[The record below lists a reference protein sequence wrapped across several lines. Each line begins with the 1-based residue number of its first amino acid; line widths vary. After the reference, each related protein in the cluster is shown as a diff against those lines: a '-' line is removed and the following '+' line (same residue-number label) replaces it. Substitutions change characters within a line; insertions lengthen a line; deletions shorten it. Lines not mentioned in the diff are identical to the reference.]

1 MDLTGAV
8 VGVEGDMLE
17 RGLRLEDWKLSW
29 SLSPDSSVRV
39 SPSGSPTRDS
49 GDGVGLCL
57 SLRRLLSGGEEHEAV
72 LGLDCAVLEME
83 VDSLLGLD
91 LRVSSWR

>member
-1 MDLTGAV
+1 
-8 VGVEGDMLE
+8 MLDI
-17 RGLRLEDWKLSW
+17 GLRLEDWKLSW

-39 SPSGSPTRDS
+39 SARESPARLS

-57 SLRRLLSGGEEHEAV
+57 NLRRLLSGGEEQEAV
-72 LGLDCAVLEME
+72 LGRDWTVEVE

-91 LRVSSWR
+91 LLVSSWR

>member
-8 VGVEGDMLE
+8 VGVEGDMLDI
-17 RGLRLEDWKLSW
+17 GLRLEDWKLSW

-39 SPSGSPTRDS
+39 SPTRHS

-57 SLRRLLSGGEEHEAV
+57 SLRRLLCGGEEHEAV
-72 LGLDCAVLEME
+72 LDLAWAVEME
-83 VDSLLGLD
+83 VESLLCLD
-91 LRVSSWR
+91 LLASSWR